1 MKQTVKNIVMT
12 TVLILS
18 TSLQGVTADD
28 GSLSLVGE
36 ISELSDLGAGDPLVV
51 FDPPSGSSEEEC
63 YDDHDMCMKKARR
76 MSTPKKRLIQRAYCY
91 ASLAACLI
99 AAVDRDQL

>member
-18 TSLQGVTADD
+18 TTLQGVTADD

-36 ISELSDLGAGDPLVV
+36 ISELSDLAADGL
-51 FDPPSGSSEEEC
+51 SSESQSDVDEC
-63 YDDHDMCMKKARR
+63 YDIHRSCMKRAR
-76 MSTPKKRLIQRAYCY
+76 MMPTLKKKIGQQAYCF
-91 ASLAACLI
+91 ARLSACLI
-99 AAVDRDQL
+99 AAADLLNSVD